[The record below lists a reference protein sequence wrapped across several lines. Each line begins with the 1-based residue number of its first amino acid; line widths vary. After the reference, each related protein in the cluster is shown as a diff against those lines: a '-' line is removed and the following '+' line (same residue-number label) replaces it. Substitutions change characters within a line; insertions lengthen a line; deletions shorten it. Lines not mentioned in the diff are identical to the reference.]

1 MLWGLGPWAFA
12 GGTTGQP
19 MKTVKL
25 TEVTHLHG
33 FLPGFCMGYSA
44 AAYKSPLRLCL
55 VSGLGAGPL
64 RHPAPVD
71 LMVLLTQGHSDKD
84 SKPSVPLRTRGDK
97 DLAEL
102 AWWLPCGFQ
111 GLESPR
117 QMLLPTGTGRY
128 FRFGLNN
135 KQISVKHAEDRLMC
149 LVLAVEKSCF
159 KVIVTQRVCSSRYRE
174 RRVTERLRWLANDV
188 IICYLLT

>member
-33 FLPGFCMGYSA
+33 LLPGFCKGYSA
-44 AAYKSPLRLCL
+44 PAYKSPLPLCL
-55 VSGLGAGPL
+55 VCGLGAGPV

-71 LMVLLTQGHSDKD
+71 LMGLLPTQGHSDKD
-84 SKPSVPLRTRGDK
+84 SRPSVPLRTGGDK

-117 QMLLPTGTGRY
+117 QMLLPTRNWKI
-128 FRFGLNN
+128 F
-135 KQISVKHAEDRLMC
+135 QI
-149 LVLAVEKSCF
+149 
-159 KVIVTQRVCSSRYRE
+159 
-174 RRVTERLRWLANDV
+174 WP
-188 IICYLLT
+188 